1 MSTATSQQGAGE
13 TRLPAAYVVDIPR
26 GSIFQ
31 LIAAW
36 LLLTEGALAL
46 IFLPILSLTPEFDI
60 PVGDIATFGVLA
72 VACLVAGGL
81 LYTKLRWSVWI
92 AIDRVRSRPRVGSC
106 PTRDSP
112 RWTEAYI
119 GVGFTVIQ
127 VVFLLLGR
135 RAAGNPEAMAL
146 SSAHVPFRLKLTLVW
161 IGIFFVLALFLSQIG
176 LDWAG
181 WRDNFSII
189 AKGAIYTMALA
200 VGAIIIAVILALLG
214 ALGRLSK
221 NPVAFGISGFYTSF
235 FRGTPLDRAAV
246 PDLRGAAADRASLGS
261 AALLNVLALT
271 AFQAGVIGLGLNYG
285 AYITEIFRAGIQSVG
300 HGQAEAAD
308 ALGMSY
314 AQRMRRVVLPQA
326 TRVIIPPTGND
337 FIALMKDTALVAFL
351 GVNLEQ
357 ADLFRRAH
365 LIGNQDLKRLES
377 LIIAAAL
384 YWALTAIFTFFQM
397 KLERRMSAGYVRG
410 EVQTAM
416 GRKRT
421 QFLPAGATGRL
432 SSPAVVDTGHG
443 AGPRRTDCPR
453 SRGGR
458 GMSR

>member
-1 MSTATSQQGAGE
+1 VSTATSQQGAGA

-60 PVGDIATFGVLA
+60 PVGDIATFGALA
-72 VACLVAGGL
+72 VACLIAGGL
-81 LYTKLRWSVWI
+81 LYTKLRWSVWF
-92 AIDRVRSRPRVGSC
+92 AIVVALATAGWLVADEGLTSM
-106 PTRDSP
+106 
-112 RWTEAYI
+112 TEAYI
-119 GVGFTVIQ
+119 GIGFAVVQ
-127 VVFLLLGR
+127 VVFLVLGR
-135 RAAGNPEAMAL
+135 HAAGKPEAMAL

-176 LDWAG
+176 LDWA
-181 WRDNFSII
+181 WMADNFSII
-189 AKGAIYTMALA
+189 AKGAIYTIALA
-200 VGAIIIAVILALLG
+200 VGAIIIAVVLALLG

-235 FRGTPLDRAAV
+235 FRGTPLIVQLFLIYVALPQVAQ
-246 PDLRGAAADRASLGS
+246 SLGS

-351 GVNLEQ
+351 GVVLEQ
-357 ADLFRRAH
+357 ADLFRRAQ
-365 LIGNQDLKRLES
+365 LIGNQDLKKLEA
-377 LIIAAAL
+377 LIIAASM
-384 YWALTAIFTFFQM
+384 YWILTAIFTFFQM

-410 EVQTAM
+410 EAQTAT

-421 QFLPAGATGRL
+421 QFLPAG
-432 SSPAVVDTGHG
+432 PHG
-443 AGPRRTDCPR
+443 DGVAGGVTETEAGVGPIGSDVPGTDE
-453 SRGGR
+453 GG
-458 GMSR
+458 G

>member
-13 TRLPAAYVVDIPR
+13 APLPAAYVVDIPR
-26 GSIFQ
+26 GSMFQ
-31 LIAAW
+31 LVAAW
-36 LLLTEGALAL
+36 LLLTQGALAL
-46 IFLPILSLTPEFDI
+46 IFLPILSLTPDFDV
-60 PVGDIATFGVLA
+60 PVGDIGTFGALA
-72 VACLVAGGL
+72 VACMIAGGL

-92 AIDRVRSRPRVGSC
+92 AVIVSLATAGWLVSDKGLTS
-106 PTRDSP
+106 
-112 RWTEAYI
+112 WAEAYI
-119 GVGFTVIQ
+119 GVGF
-127 VVFLLLGR
+127 VVLEVAFLLLGR
-135 RAAGNPEAMAL
+135 HAAGKPEAMAL

-176 LDWAG
+176 LDWRWMG
-181 WRDNFSII
+181 DNFSII
-189 AKGAIYTMALA
+189 AKGAIYTLALA
-200 VGAIIIAVILALLG
+200 VGAIVIAVVLALLG

-235 FRGTPLDRAAV
+235 FRGTPLIVQLFLIYVAL
-246 PDLRGAAADRASLGS
+246 PQIGASLGS
-261 AALLNVLALT
+261 RALLNVLALS
-271 AFQAGVIGLGLNYG
+271 AFQAGIIGLGLNYG

-337 FIALMKDTALVAFL
+337 FIAMMKDTALVAFL
-351 GVNLEQ
+351 GVVLEQ
-357 ADLFRRAH
+357 ADLFRRAQ

-377 LIIAAAL
+377 LIIAAGM

-410 EVQTAM
+410 EAQTAT

-421 QFLPAGATGRL
+421 QFLPAGPPG
-432 SSPAVVDTGHG
+432 AVQPGVAEPDIEL
-443 AGPRRTDCPR
+443 DL
-453 SRGGR
+453 RGGNVPGHEHGGGTPR
-458 GMSR
+458 

>member
-1 MSTATSQQGAGE
+1 MSTATSQQGAGAA
-13 TRLPAAYVVDIPR
+13 RLPAAYVVDVPR

-31 LIAAW
+31 LVAAW

-46 IFLPILSLTPEFDI
+46 IFLPILSLTPDFDVPI
-60 PVGDIATFGVLA
+60 GDIATFGALA
-72 VACLVAGGL
+72 IACLVAGGL
-81 LYTKLRWSVWI
+81 LYTKFRWSVPVAVIVALATAGWLVS
-92 AIDRVRSRPRVGSC
+92 DEGLTS
-106 PTRDSP
+106 
-112 RWTEAYI
+112 WTEAYV
-119 GVGFTVIQ
+119 GVGFAVIQ
-127 VVFLLLGR
+127 IAFLLLGR
-135 RAAGNPEAMAL
+135 HAAGKPEAMAL
-146 SSAHVPFRLKLTLVW
+146 ASAHVPFRLKLTLVW

-176 LDWAG
+176 LDWG
-181 WRDNFSII
+181 WMADNFSFI
-189 AKGAIYTMALA
+189 AKGAVYTMALA
-200 VGAIIIAVILALLG
+200 VGAIIIAVVLALLG

-235 FRGTPLDRAAV
+235 FRGTPLILQLFLIYVAL
-246 PDLRGAAADRASLGS
+246 PQIGASLGS
-261 AALLNVLALT
+261 AALLNLLALT

-351 GVNLEQ
+351 GVIVEQ
-357 ADLFRRAH
+357 ADLFRRAQS
-365 LIGNQDLKRLES
+365 LGNQDLRRMEA
-377 LIIAAAL
+377 LIIAAGM
-384 YWALTAIFTFFQM
+384 YWILTAIFTFFQM
-397 KLERRMSAGYVRG
+397 KLEKRMSAGYIRG

-421 QFLPAGATGRL
+421 QFIPAGPHGDGVAAG
-432 SSPAVVDTGHG
+432 VVEPGAAAPPVGDIQGPDEG
-443 AGPRRTDCPR
+443 AG
-453 SRGGR
+453 
-458 GMSR
+458 

>member
-1 MSTATSQQGAGE
+1 VSTATSQQGAGAA
-13 TRLPAAYVVDIPR
+13 RAPAAYVADIPR

-46 IFLPILSLTPEFDI
+46 LFLPILSLTPEFDV
-60 PVGDIATFGVLA
+60 PVGDIATFGALS
-72 VACLVAGGL
+72 VACLIAGGL
-81 LYTKLRWSVWI
+81 LYSRFQRSVWLAVI
-92 AIDRVRSRPRVGSC
+92 VALATAGWLVSDKGLTSWTDVYVGVAFS
-106 PTRDSP
+106 
-112 RWTEAYI
+112 
-119 GVGFTVIQ
+119 
-127 VVFLLLGR
+127 VVEVAFLLLGR
-135 RAAGNPEAMAL
+135 HAAGKPEAMAL

-176 LDWAG
+176 LDWA
-181 WRDNFSII
+181 WMADNFNVI
-189 AKGAIYTMALA
+189 AKGAIYTLALA
-200 VGAIIIAVILALLG
+200 VGAIIIALVLALLG

-235 FRGTPLDRAAV
+235 FRGTPLIVQLFLIYVAL
-246 PDLRGAAADRASLGS
+246 PQIGASLGS
-261 AALLNVLALT
+261 AAVLKLLTLS

-337 FIALMKDTALVAFL
+337 FIAMMKDTALVAFL

-357 ADLFRRAH
+357 ADLFRRAQ

-377 LIIAAAL
+377 LIIAAAC
-384 YWALTAIFTFFQM
+384 YWALTAVFTFFQM
-397 KLERRMSAGYVRG
+397 RLERRMSAGYVRG
-410 EVQTAM
+410 EAHTAM

-421 QFLPAGATGRL
+421 QFLPPGPPGTVQ
-432 SSPAVVDTGHG
+432 PVVV
-443 AGPRRTDCPR
+443 GPDMELDP
-453 SRGGR
+453 RGGD
-458 GMSR
+458 GSGPDDGGGSSG

>member
-1 MSTATSQQGAGE
+1 M
-13 TRLPAAYVVDIPR
+13 
-26 GSIFQ
+26 
-31 LIAAW
+31 
-36 LLLTEGALAL
+36 
-46 IFLPILSLTPEFDI
+46 
-60 PVGDIATFGVLA
+60 A
-72 VACLVAGGL
+72 VATAGWLVSDKGL
-81 LYTKLRWSVWI
+81 TS
-92 AIDRVRSRPRVGSC
+92 
-106 PTRDSP
+106 
-112 RWTEAYI
+112 WTEAYI
-119 GVGFTVIQ
+119 GVGFAVLQ

-135 RAAGNPEAMAL
+135 HAAGKPEAMAL

-176 LDWAG
+176 LDWG
-181 WRDNFSII
+181 WMADNFSII
-189 AKGAIYTMALA
+189 AKGAIYTIALA
-200 VGAIIIAVILALLG
+200 VGAIIIAVVLALLG

-235 FRGTPLDRAAV
+235 FRGTPLIVQLFLIYVAL
-246 PDLRGAAADRASLGS
+246 PQIGASLGS

-351 GVNLEQ
+351 GVVLEQ
-357 ADLFRRAH
+357 ADLFRRAQ
-365 LIGNQDLKRLES
+365 LIGNQDLKRLEA
-377 LIIAAAL
+377 LIIAAAM

-397 KLERRMSAGYVRG
+397 KLERADVGRVRP
-410 EVQTAM
+410 
-416 GRKRT
+416 RR
-421 QFLPAGATGRL
+421 GA
-432 SSPAVVDTGHG
+432 DGHG
-443 AGPRRTDCPR
+443 SEADPVPPGRPHRTGCARRSPRRAS
-453 SRGGR
+453 SRIPGGR
-458 GMSR
+458 GPAGSGRGRGDEQDDRSPTVRPSSRSRTSTSASASSRCSAASTWRWTRARSW

>member
-1 MSTATSQQGAGE
+1 MSTVASQQGAGE
-13 TRLPAAYVVDIPR
+13 VPSPAAYVSYIPR
-26 GSIFQ
+26 GSIFL

-60 PVGDIATFGVLA
+60 PIGDIATFGAFA
-72 VACLVAGGL
+72 VACLVTGSL

-92 AIDRVRSRPRVGSC
+92 AVIVAIATAGWLVSDAGLTS
-106 PTRDSP
+106 
-112 RWTEAYI
+112 WTEAYI
-119 GVGFTVIQ
+119 GMGFAVVE

-135 RAAGNPEAMAL
+135 RAAGKPEAMSL
-146 SSAHVPFRLKLTLVW
+146 SSARVPFRLKLTLVW

-176 LDWAG
+176 LEWG
-181 WRDNFSII
+181 WIRDNFSII
-189 AKGAIYTMALA
+189 AKGAIFTLALA
-200 VGAIIIAVILALLG
+200 LGAIVLAVILALFG

-235 FRGTPLDRAAV
+235 FRGTPLIVQLFLIYVAL
-246 PDLRGAAADRASLGS
+246 PQIGASLGS
-261 AALLNVLALT
+261 RALLDVLTLS
-271 AFQAGVIGLGLNYG
+271 AFQAGIIGLGLNYG

-337 FIALMKDTALVAFL
+337 FIAMMKDTALVAFL

-357 ADLFRRAH
+357 ADLFRRAQ

-377 LIIAAAL
+377 LIIAAAM
-384 YWALTAIFTFFQM
+384 YWALTAVFTFFQM
-397 KLERRMSAGYVRG
+397 RLERRMSAGYVRG
-410 EVQTAM
+410 EARTAT

-421 QFLPAGATGRL
+421 QFLPAGPPG
-432 SSPAVVDTGHG
+432 AVQPGIADLGIEQDLPDDMVPGHG
-443 AGPRRTDCPR
+443 
-453 SRGGR
+453 RGVTSG
-458 GMSR
+458 